1 MFVDKNVFLA
11 KCFSDESLYLKRY
24 KHQAAVA
31 VCSTTL
37 VTKNMSK
44 RDFYEVLGVSRD
56 ASERDIKKA
65 YKRLAMKFHPD
76 RNQGD
81 ESAADKFKEVK
92 EAYEILTDPQKKAAY
107 DQYGH
112 AAFEQG
118 GMGGGGFGGGGA
130 DFGDI
135 FGDVFG
141 DIFGGGRRGGGHARA
156 QRGADL
162 RYNMELTLEEAV
174 RGVSKEI
181 EVPTLVHCDSCDG
194 SGAKKGTSAETCGTC
209 HGHGQVQMRQG
220 FFAVQQT
227 CPTCHG
233 KGKIIKDPCNVCHGQ
248 GRKQKTK
255 TLNVKI
261 PAGVDTGDRIRLSGE
276 GEAGEMGAPAGDLYV
291 QVHVKDHHIF
301 ERDGNNL
308 YCEVPVSFAMAA
320 LGGEVEVPTLDGRV
334 NLKVPSET
342 QTGRMFRMR
351 GKGVKGV
358 RGGGIG
364 DLIVKLVVETPVNL
378 SSRQKDLLKEFE
390 ESCGGEAA
398 TKHKPKSEGFFNGVK
413 KFFDD
418 LTS

>member
-1 MFVDKNVFLA
+1 
-11 KCFSDESLYLKRY
+11 
-24 KHQAAVA
+24 
-31 VCSTTL
+31 
-37 VTKNMSK
+37 MSK
-44 RDFYEVLGVSRD
+44 RDFYEILGVSRD
-56 ASERDIKKA
+56 ASERDVKKA
-65 YKRLAMKFHPD
+65 YKRLAMKYHPD
-76 RNQGD
+76 RNPGD

-92 EAYEILTDPQKKAAY
+92 EAYEVLTDPQKKAAY

-118 GMGGGGFGGGGA
+118 GFGGGGGFSSAGSA
-130 DFGDI
+130 DFSDI

-141 DIFGGGRRGGGHARA
+141 DIFGGGRRSGGQTRA

-174 RGVSKEI
+174 RGCSKEI
-181 EVPTLVHCDSCDG
+181 EVPTLVHCDACNG
-194 SGAKKGTSAETCGTC
+194 SGARKGTKPETCSTC
-209 HGHGQVQMRQG
+209 HGLGQVQMRQG

-233 KGKIIKDPCNVCHGQ
+233 RGKIIKDPCPECRGQ
-248 GRKQKTK
+248 GRKQTRK

-291 QVHVKDHHIF
+291 QVHVKEHHIF
-301 ERDGNNL
+301 EREGNNL
-308 YCEVPVSFAMAA
+308 YCDVPVSFAMAA

-334 NLKVPSET
+334 SLKVPEET

-351 GKGVKGV
+351 GKGVKSV
-358 RGGGIG
+358 RGGVAG
-364 DLIVKLVVETPVNL
+364 DLIVKLVIETPVSL
-378 SSRQKDLLKEFE
+378 STRQKDLLREFDD
-390 ESCGGEAA
+390 SCGGAA
-398 TKHKPKSEGFFNGVK
+398 ASKHSPRSEGFFSGVK